1 MAVQQAP
8 TTIVPLSANVVSKA
22 FVLQYYPILHQSPE
36 RVHRFYQ
43 DISKLGR
50 PEENGIMGITTTMKA
65 IKEKMLSLDY
75 GEFSAEISTVDAQD
89 SYNGGV
95 LVLVT
100 GYLTG
105 KDNVRRKF
113 TQSFFLAP
121 QHKGYFVLNDIFR
134 YVEELQLLDANP
146 VPASDVEAPV
156 AVGGQIAPKDAL
168 VLDPTPDQENDITEQ
183 SPVPVEEDDH
193 AEVYNP
199 SENGDVSVWEEEI
212 LAPEVIDESP
222 VDPEVAA
229 ESDAKYED
237 VKCEVWYEG
246 SLSPAPTVE
255 NQLTNPKVT
264 ENENSQES
272 ESDGHSI
279 HLKGLPMNVTFLQ
292 VESEFTKFGP
302 IKRGGIQIRAQKG
315 FCFGSVEYEERSA
328 AQSAI
333 EASPIAI
340 GGRQVVVEP
349 KKSTARV
356 NSRERFPS
364 GMLSGVFRNDGP
376 RGRGNYG
383 GGNRGYNRGEMNNRP
398 DFGNR
403 NGGRGGYS
411 HHGDG
416 GNHRAERPQR
426 GFNGGNPPKNMVARV
441 LLLLELEGLQ
451 N

>member
-8 TTIVPLSANVVSKA
+8 TGIVSPSADV
-22 FVLQYYPILHQSPE
+22 
-36 RVHRFYQ
+36 
-43 DISKLGR
+43 
-50 PEENGIMGITTTMKA
+50 A
-65 IKEKMLSLDY
+65 INEKILSLDY
-75 GEFSAEISTVDAQD
+75 GEFKAEISTVDAQD

-121 QHKGYFVLNDIFR
+121 QDKGYFVLNDMFR
-134 YVEELQLLDANP
+134 YVEEPQLLDANP
-146 VPASDVEAPV
+146 VPVSDVEAPLPV
-156 AVGGQIAPKDAL
+156 EE
-168 VLDPTPDQENDITEQ
+168 DPTPDQEVDITEQ
-183 SPVPVEEDDH
+183 SPAPVEEEDH

-199 SENGDVSVWEEEI
+199 SENGDDSVV
-212 LAPEVIDESP
+212 EVK
-222 VDPEVAA
+222 VM
-229 ESDAKYED
+229 K
-237 VKCEVWYEG
+237 EG
-246 SLSPAPTVE
+246 SVQASALTPASVKSATRAQEEQVTASPSPAPTVE
-255 NQLTNPKVT
+255 NQLTNSKVT
-264 ENENSQES
+264 ENENRQES
-272 ESDGHSI
+272 ESPDGHSI
-279 HLKGLPMNVTFLQ
+279 YLKGLPMNVTYLQ
-292 VESEFTKFGP
+292 
-302 IKRGGIQIRAQKG
+302 G
-315 FCFGSVEYEERSA
+315 FCFGFVEYEERSA

-340 GGRQVVVEP
+340 GGRQLVVEP

-364 GMLSGVFRNDGP
+364 GRLSGVFRNDGP

-383 GGNRGYNRGEMNNRP
+383 GGNRGYNRGEMNRP

-416 GNHRAERPQR
+416 GYHRAERPQR
-426 GFNGGNPPKNMVARV
+426 GFNGGDPPKSMAARV
-441 LLLLELEGLQ
+441 PAAA
-451 N
+451 

>member
-8 TTIVPLSANVVSKA
+8 TTIVPLNADVVSKA

-43 DISKLGR
+43 DIRKLGR

-95 LVLVT
+95 LVLIT

-146 VPASDVEAPV
+146 VPVSDVEAPV
-156 AVGGQIAPKDAL
+156 AVEE
-168 VLDPTPDQENDITEQ
+168 DPTPDQENDITEQ
-183 SPVPVEEDDH
+183 SPVPVEEEDH

-222 VDPEVAA
+222 VDPEV
-229 ESDAKYED
+229 K
-237 VKCEVWYEG
+237 VMKEG
-246 SLSPAPTVE
+246 SVQASASTPASGKSGT
-255 NQLTNPKVT
+255 
-264 ENENSQES
+264 
-272 ESDGHSI
+272 
-279 HLKGLPMNVTFLQ
+279 
-292 VESEFTKFGP
+292 
-302 IKRGGIQIRAQKG
+302 RAQ
-315 FCFGSVEYEERSA
+315 EE
-328 AQSAI
+328 QQ
-333 EASPIAI
+333 PM
-340 GGRQVVVEP
+340 VTP
-349 KKSTARV
+349 ST
-356 NSRERFPS
+356 
-364 GMLSGVFRNDGP
+364 
-376 RGRGNYG
+376 
-383 GGNRGYNRGEMNNRP
+383 
-398 DFGNR
+398 
-403 NGGRGGYS
+403 
-411 HHGDG
+411 
-416 GNHRAERPQR
+416 
-426 GFNGGNPPKNMVARV
+426 
-441 LLLLELEGLQ
+441 
-451 N
+451 